1 MDFPAS
7 SAGKEST
14 CNAGDPSLIPGWGK
28 SAGGGTGYPLQYSW
42 PGQYLIQVTSS
53 REGFFVLAKCSK
65 WDLSSLTRDL
75 TKVPCVGS
83 AES

>member
-1 MDFPAS
+1 MWEGNDALLPTRRRIFYLFV
-7 SAGKEST
+7 ST
-14 CNAGDPSLIPGWGK
+14 VCPK
-28 SAGGGTGYPLQYSW
+28 C

-83 AES
+83 SES